1 MTRPP
6 KMPASAI
13 RSMVESRNAPQVP
26 LVPLIRASTPSSMS
40 RNTKIVQVKAPGKSS
55 PIGKRPSAPPAT
67 PTVPMTVTAFG
78 VMGVRAST
86 LPTGVNRRVMAGRS
100 GFSMA
105 VRSYRRAELE
115 FSAARVGFTFR
126 QPGRFFPW
134 GLWTRCSRVKA
145 GRAQRWLAG
154 GRPPAPP
161 EAREAIARRRTSV
174 AGTSSGAGGAAG
186 RAPAADQVR
195 NVVLV
200 GHSGTGKS
208 SLVEALLAATG
219 TIQRPG
225 SIEEGTT
232 VSDFDEIEVKQQ
244 RSVNLTLAP
253 VIHNG
258 IKVNLLDTPGYADFT
273 GDLRAG
279 LRAADSALFAVSAT
293 DGIDGVTRMLW
304 EECAAVGMPRAVVIT
319 KIDHQR
325 AEFQATL
332 DACREAFGDAVAPLY
347 LPVGEPVN
355 GLIGLLSQKLYS
367 YSGGERSE
375 GAPAAADEER
385 MTDLRG
391 ELIEGVIT
399 ESEDESL
406 MDRYLSG
413 EEIDPKVLIE
423 DLEKAV
429 AQSSFYPVLVVSAPQ
444 KIGMLE
450 LLEVMTEAFPSPA
463 EHPLPPVTTPDG
475 KPVTGLSADPKGPL
489 LAEVVKTTSDSYVG
503 RISLVRVFSGTLR
516 PDASVHVSG
525 HGRAASGHEDHDDD
539 ERIGALTSPLG
550 KQQRPVTQCAAGDIC
565 AVAKLSTA
573 ETGDTLSDKE
583 KPLLMESWSM
593 PEPLLPVAIVAKS
606 KADEDKLSQAL
617 SRLVA
622 EDPTLRLENN
632 AETRQLVLWCMG
644 EAHADLLLDR
654 LANRYGVAVETT
666 DLRVPLRETVAGKA
680 QGLGRN
686 VKQSGGHGEYG
697 ICHIEIEPLADASAF
712 EFVDKIV
719 GGVVPRQFIP
729 SVEKGVRWQMEQGVV
744 AGYPM
749 IGIRVTLYDGK
760 AHSVDS
766 SDMAFQKAGRAALR
780 DAVDKAQPK
789 LLEPVDEVSVL
800 VPDDYVGA
808 IMSDVPSRRG
818 RVLGTEQ
825 IGVGRTLVKAEIPE
839 LEITRYA
846 IELRSLSH
854 GTGSFTRSYLRHEPL
869 PAHLASK
876 VAAESKPG

>member
-1 MTRPP
+1 
-6 KMPASAI
+6 
-13 RSMVESRNAPQVP
+13 
-26 LVPLIRASTPSSMS
+26 
-40 RNTKIVQVKAPGKSS
+40 
-55 PIGKRPSAPPAT
+55 
-67 PTVPMTVTAFG
+67 
-78 VMGVRAST
+78 
-86 LPTGVNRRVMAGRS
+86 
-100 GFSMA
+100 
-105 VRSYRRAELE
+105 
-115 FSAARVGFTFR
+115 
-126 QPGRFFPW
+126 
-134 GLWTRCSRVKA
+134 
-145 GRAQRWLAG
+145 
-154 GRPPAPP
+154 
-161 EAREAIARRRTSV
+161 V

-208 SLVEALLAATG
+208 SLVEALLAVTG
-219 TIQRPG
+219 TIQRSG

-232 VSDFDEIEVKQQ
+232 VSDFDEVEVRQQ

-253 VIHNG
+253 ILHNG

-293 DGIDGVTRMLW
+293 DGIDGVTKMLW

-325 AEFQATL
+325 AEFQDTL

-347 LPVGEPVN
+347 LPVGEPVT

-367 YSGGERSE
+367 YSGGERTE
-375 GAPAAADEER
+375 GAPAAEDEDR
-385 MTDLRG
+385 MTALRG
-391 ELIEGVIT
+391 ELIEGIIT
-399 ESEDESL
+399 ESEDETL

-429 AQSSFYPVLVVSAPQ
+429 AQGSFYPVLVASAPQ
-444 KIGMLE
+444 KMGMLE

-463 EHPLPPVTTPDG
+463 EHPLPPVTKPDG
-475 KPVTGLSADPKGPL
+475 RPVTGLSSDPKGPL

-525 HGRAASGHEDHDDD
+525 HGRAASGHQDHDDD
-539 ERIGALTSPLG
+539 ERVGALTSPLG

-565 AVAKLSTA
+565 AAAKLGTA
-573 ETGDTLSDKE
+573 ETGDTLSDKDD
-583 KPLLMESWSM
+583 PLLMESWSM

-617 SRLVA
+617 NRLVA
-622 EDPTLRLENN
+622 EDPTLRLEMN
-632 AETRQLVLWCMG
+632 AETRQLVLWTMG
-644 EAHADLLLDR
+644 EAHTDVLLDR

-666 DLRVPLRETVAGKA
+666 DLRVPLRETIAGKA
-680 QGLGRN
+680 RGLGRN
-686 VKQSGGHGEYG
+686 VKQTGGHGEYG
-697 ICHIEIEPLADASAF
+697 IAHIEVEPLEDASAF

-749 IGIRVTLYDGK
+749 TGVRVTLYDGK

-766 SDMAFQKAGRAALR
+766 SDMAFQKAGRLALR
-780 DAVDKAQPK
+780 DAVDKAQPM

-800 VPDDYVGA
+800 VPDGYVGA
-808 IMSDVPSRRG
+808 VMSDLSSRRG
-818 RVLGTEQ
+818 RVLGTEPV
-825 IGVGRTLVKAEIPE
+825 GVGRTLVKAEIPE

-846 IELRSLSH
+846 IDLRSVSH

-869 PAHLASK
+869 PSHLASK
-876 VAAESKPG
+876 VAAESKPD